1 MAHDPVAHANKIRGS
16 QGRFETQTNAPAD
29 ISLNPRTKTHTFG
42 DAMRESSIALR
53 KATERQRA
61 LRLIGLCEII
71 AERAPQAEHLVVK
84 LDERWKPDVRIEAID
99 AHGDKIEGL
108 FGETEQDLQYSG
120 VHFKTTE
127 SVSKVALFVENDKGH
142 FLHIP
147 IKDLA
152 GKIPANVHP
161 EDFLE
166 EEYELETAANQ
177 RLNEINPLGP
187 HSAVYTLD
195 NQMNVTA
202 WRDWSCDGK
211 DGTAAENPELASA
224 YSTVFATMANSTR
237 TSWKWTKDENGNG
250 WDFTP
255 AAIIPS

>member
-16 QGRFETQTNAPAD
+16 QGRFETQTNATAD
-29 ISLNPRTKTHTFG
+29 ISLAPRTKADTFG

-71 AERAPQAEHLVVK
+71 AERAPHAEHLVIT
-84 LDERWKPDVRIEAID
+84 LDERFRPEVRVEAID
-99 AHGDKIEGL
+99 AHGAKIEGI
-108 FGETEQDLQYSG
+108 FDHTEQDLRYSG
-120 VHFKTTE
+120 SHFKRAE
-127 SVSKVALFVENDKGH
+127 DVYKVGTYVTNEDGKFV
-142 FLHIP
+142 HIP

-152 GKIPANVHP
+152 GKIPDHVHP

-166 EEYELETAANQ
+166 EEYDLETVASQ

-187 HSAVYTLD
+187 HPAVYTLD
-195 NQMNVTA
+195 NQMNVTS

-211 DGTAAENPELASA
+211 DGTAAENPELAA
-224 YSTVFATMANSTR
+224 GYSTVFATMANSTR

-250 WDFTP
+250 WVFTP
-255 AAIIPS
+255 SAVIPS